1 MRHSKWFSL
10 TAAKLNACV
19 ECIRIVKDISN
30 RDPIWNVV
38 PDWAIE
44 VMVER
49 AALTAWI
56 PLNIGNLLK
65 KVMEMLASGILLSG
79 DVGLKDPCEIHAS
92 DVMAD
97 LTPQQKENLTKS
109 AQRILRSISF
119 NKIHEVLGMDPPNV
133 DEISV
138 HEATNEKNAVKEN
151 GPEEMKGSEKEQC
164 SEKEKDSEE
173 VRIPG
178 DEKSPVIKVES
189 LNKENDSVNEKE
201 SVNKSEKNRKHE
213 VNEKVNVQSEELNIS
228 ENEVNIAEK
237 EVNIS
242 QKEVN
247 VSEHEVSTP
256 LNIDLS
262 AFDNDQALTV
272 NDDNNDLIEAQEK
285 DAGMVQKVTAFE
297 SDTNDVIICST
308 EK

>member
-1 MRHSKWFSL
+1 M
-10 TAAKLNACV
+10 
-19 ECIRIVKDISN
+19 
-30 RDPIWNVV
+30 
-38 PDWAIE
+38 
-44 VMVER
+44 
-49 AALTAWI
+49 
-56 PLNIGNLLK
+56 G
-65 KVMEMLASGILLSG
+65 
-79 DVGLKDPCEIHAS
+79 
-92 DVMAD
+92 
-97 LTPQQKENLTKS
+97 
-109 AQRILRSISF
+109 
-119 NKIHEVLGMDPPNV
+119 
-133 DEISV
+133 
-138 HEATNEKNAVKEN
+138 
-151 GPEEMKGSEKEQC
+151 KEQC
-164 SEKEKDSEE
+164 SEIEKDSEE

-213 VNEKVNVQSEELNIS
+213 VNEKFNVQSEELNIS

-262 AFDNDQALTV
+262 AFDNDQAFTV

-297 SDTNDVIICST
+297 SDTSDVIIYST